1 MRDDFVYI
9 HLEPIA
15 NLIYSRGLSV
25 EDFLRGIPRIPTHI
39 LVLNTPIN
47 DNLSIDPHT
56 QLNTVSGTFNIRKYL
71 TNPKAIHTS
80 WLDYSR
86 DEGLDELLPEEIA
99 ELLYLGHM
107 HTHYTTPF
115 SYKLQNNFVFL
126 SLGSK
131 HLKVYYRQLK
141 NFYPVLNGALIRHTK
156 QAFNERRMFRRYD
169 GFPEIPQTMLRQLT
183 PILSSGII
191 FAFDQAFEQEK
202 QYRIPILIAQENGQ
216 SPIYRSRT
224 SLYNKAQQVAVLR
237 YNMVSSHWHLVITNS
252 RAFED
257 DQFY

>member
-39 LVLNTPIN
+39 LLLNTPIN
-47 DNLSIDPHT
+47 DNLSVEPHT
-56 QLNTVSGTFNIRKYL
+56 QLNTISGTFNIRKYL
-71 TNPKAIHTS
+71 TNPKAEHVS
-80 WLDYSR
+80 WLDYSHA
-86 DEGLDELLPEEIA
+86 EGLEELLPEEIA
-99 ELLYLGHM
+99 ELLFLGHM

-115 SYKLQNNFVFL
+115 SYKLQNEFVFL

-131 HLKVYYRQLK
+131 HLKVYYRKLK
-141 NFYPVLNGALIRHTK
+141 NFYPVLNDSLIRHTRL
-156 QAFNERRMFRRYD
+156 AFNERRMFRRYD
-169 GFPEIPQTMLRQLT
+169 NFAEIPQSMLRQLT
-183 PILSSGII
+183 PILSNGII

-202 QYRIPILIAQENGQ
+202 QYRIPILVVADNGQ

-224 SLYNKAQQVAVLR
+224 SLYNKAKQVAVLR
-237 YNMVSSHWHLVITNS
+237 YNMTSGHWHLVITDS
-252 RAFED
+252 HAFED

>member
-1 MRDDFVYI
+1 M
-9 HLEPIA
+9 
-15 NLIYSRGLSV
+15 IYSRGLSV

-39 LVLNTPIN
+39 LVLNTPVN
-47 DNLSIDPHT
+47 DNLSIDNHT

-71 TNPKAIHTS
+71 TNPKADHVS

-86 DEGLDELLPEEIA
+86 PEGLDELLPEEIA

-115 SYKLQNNFVFL
+115 SYKLQNDFVFL
-126 SLGSK
+126 SLASK
-131 HLKVYYRQLK
+131 QLKIYYRQLK
-141 NFYPVLNGALIRHTK
+141 NFYPVLNGSLIRHTR
-156 QAFNERRMFRRYD
+156 QSFNERRMFRRYENFAD
-169 GFPEIPQTMLRQLT
+169 IPQTLLRQLT

-202 QYRIPILIAQENGQ
+202 QYRIPILVVKDNAQ

-224 SLYNKAQQVAVLR
+224 SLYTQATQVAVLR
-237 YNMVSSHWHLVITNS
+237 YNMISGHWHLVITDS
-252 RAFED
+252 SAFED